1 MKILLLSYE
10 FPPVGSGTANACY
23 YLLKEFSK
31 VKNINITLITSSS
44 NKFLKQKFSNNITIY
59 RIDINK
65 ENKNS
70 PQSHKDLII
79 YTIKGY
85 KLAKALIAKEH
96 FDLIHS
102 FTAIPAGLIAY
113 RLNTPYIIDTR
124 GSDVPENNKR
134 LISYIHRL
142 IVKEII
148 KKAKI
153 ISANSENLRNKLLH
167 SFQKYKIEINRNGV
181 DSNEFRPIKKK
192 VSGFTIISTSRFTR
206 NKGLEYLIDGF
217 YLFYE
222 KYGYGK
228 LIFVGSGPTKN
239 KIKNKTHKYKLKKQV
254 IFYDKIEHSK
264 LAKIYQKADIF
275 VLPSRS
281 EGMSNSLLE
290 AMASGSAIIATDTG
304 DSKRLIKNCGIIIKK
319 DSAGEIAKAIEKY
332 YMDKNLLKFHQKNSR
347 KRIMSY
353 SWRTSALRYIKYYK
367 KIINEK
373 D

>member
-31 VKNINITLITSSS
+31 IKNINITLITSSS
-44 NKFLKQKFSNNITIY
+44 NKSLKQKFSNNVTIY
-59 RIDINK
+59 RLDINK
-65 ENKNS
+65 NNKKG
-70 PQSHKDLII
+70 PQSLKDLII

-85 KLAKALIAKEH
+85 KLAKSLIAKEH

-102 FTAIPAGLIAY
+102 FTTIPAGLIAY
-113 RLNTPYIIDTR
+113 RLNIPYIIDAR
-124 GSDVPENNKR
+124 GSDVPENNKKF
-134 LISYIHRL
+134 ISYIHRL
-142 IVKEII
+142 IVKKII

-153 ISANSENLRNKLLH
+153 ISANSENLRNKLLL

-181 DSNEFRPIKKK
+181 DSNEFRLIKNRR
-192 VSGFTIISTSRFTR
+192 SSFTIISTSRFTQ

-239 KIKNKTHKYKLKKQV
+239 KIKNKTRKYKLNKQI

-264 LAKIYQKADIF
+264 IAKIYQKADIF
-275 VLPSRS
+275 ALPSRS

-290 AMASGSAIIATDTG
+290 AMASGLAIIATDTG
-304 DSKRLIKNCGIIIKK
+304 DSKRIIKKCGIIIKK
-319 DSAGEIAKAIEKY
+319 DSAEEIAEALEKY
-332 YMDKNLLKFHQKNSR
+332 YLNKNLLKFHRENSR
-347 KRIMSY
+347 KQIIGY
-353 SWRTSALRYIKYYK
+353 SWRKSALRYIKYYK
-367 KIINEK
+367 KILNEK
-373 D
+373 N